1 MYATS
6 IPIIPNS
13 KVYIYLR
20 KGIFIMRTWKL
31 VSGIISI
38 VLSVFVVFQSMMAGL
53 ANALEAN
60 EQSSGSAGLVVSIC
74 MLCGGIVSI
83 VSRKNNS
90 KGTNIALIILF
101 GLATL
106 TGFVLAGNY
115 SDLFL
120 VSMVL
125 DQCSTRNHLIK
136 KRYQKLKTDTFLKP
150 LYLSSK

>member
-1 MYATS
+1 M
-6 IPIIPNS
+6 
-13 KVYIYLR
+13 K
-20 KGIFIMRTWKL
+20 TWKL

-53 ANALEAN
+53 ANALE
-60 EQSSGSAGLVVSIC
+60 ESGQVSGSAGLVVSIC

-106 TGFVLAGNY
+106 IGFANYGSY
-115 SDLFL
+115 SDLAIWSGWCL
-120 VSMVL
+120 INAVL
-125 DQCSTRNHLIK
+125 AVVAIITGKKKAEDNSTTA
-136 KRYQKLKTDTFLKP
+136 Q
-150 LYLSSK
+150 

>member
-1 MYATS
+1 M
-6 IPIIPNS
+6 
-13 KVYIYLR
+13 K
-20 KGIFIMRTWKL
+20 TWKL

-106 TGFVLAGNY
+106 TGFILAGNY
-115 SDLFL
+115 SDYEHL

-125 DQCSTRNHLIK
+125 NQCSTCLHLIK
-136 KRYQKLKTDTFLKP
+136 KRYQKLKLIPFKIDN
-150 LYLSSK
+150 

>member
-1 MYATS
+1 
-6 IPIIPNS
+6 
-13 KVYIYLR
+13 
-20 KGIFIMRTWKL
+20 MRTWKL

-38 VLSVFVVFQSMMAGL
+38 VLSVFVVFQSMIAGL

-115 SDLFL
+115 SDLSFWSAWCL
-120 VSMVL
+120 INAVL
-125 DQCSTRNHLIK
+125 AIISLRKGIRN
-136 KRYQKLKTDTFLKP
+136 
-150 LYLSSK
+150 

>member
-1 MYATS
+1 M
-6 IPIIPNS
+6 
-13 KVYIYLR
+13 K
-20 KGIFIMRTWKL
+20 TWKL

-53 ANALEAN
+53 ANALE
-60 EQSSGSAGLVVSIC
+60 ESGQSSGSAGLVVSIC

-115 SDLFL
+115 SDLYINMVFL
-120 VSMVL
+120 VL
-125 DQCSTRNHLIK
+125 DQYSTRNHFIK
-136 KRYQKLKTDTFLKP
+136 KRYQKLKLIPFKL
-150 LYLSSK
+150 

>member
-1 MYATS
+1 M
-6 IPIIPNS
+6 
-13 KVYIYLR
+13 K
-20 KGIFIMRTWKL
+20 TWKL

-106 TGFVLAGNY
+106 TGFILAGNY
-115 SDLFL
+115 SDLLNL

-125 DQCSTRNHLIK
+125 NQCSTCLHLIK
-136 KRYQKLKTDTFLKP
+136 KRYQKLKLIPFKIDN
-150 LYLSSK
+150 

>member
-1 MYATS
+1 M
-6 IPIIPNS
+6 
-13 KVYIYLR
+13 K
-20 KGIFIMRTWKL
+20 TWKL

-53 ANALEAN
+53 ANALE
-60 EQSSGSAGLVVSIC
+60 ESGQSSGSAGLVVSIC

-115 SDLFL
+115 SDLSL

-125 DQCSTRNHLIK
+125 DQRSTCNHFIK
-136 KRYQKLKTDTFLKP
+136 KRYQKLKLIPFKKP
-150 LYLSSK
+150 LLIK

>member
-1 MYATS
+1 M
-6 IPIIPNS
+6 
-13 KVYIYLR
+13 K
-20 KGIFIMRTWKL
+20 TWKL

-38 VLSVFVVFQSMMAGL
+38 VLSVFVVFQSMIAGL
-53 ANALEAN
+53 ANALE
-60 EQSSGSAGLVVSIC
+60 ESGQVSGSAGLVVSIC

-115 SDLFL
+115 SDLNL

-125 DQCSTRNHLIK
+125 DQRSTCNHFIK
-136 KRYQKLKTDTFLKP
+136 KRYQKLKLIPFKKP
-150 LYLSSK
+150 LLIK

>member
-1 MYATS
+1 M
-6 IPIIPNS
+6 
-13 KVYIYLR
+13 K
-20 KGIFIMRTWKL
+20 TWKL

-115 SDLFL
+115 SDYCVL

-125 DQCSTRNHLIK
+125 NQCSTCLHLIK
-136 KRYQKLKTDTFLKP
+136 KRYQKLKLIPFKKP
-150 LYLSSK
+150 LLISK

>member
-1 MYATS
+1 M
-6 IPIIPNS
+6 
-13 KVYIYLR
+13 K
-20 KGIFIMRTWKL
+20 TWKL

-106 TGFVLAGNY
+106 TGFILAGNY
-115 SDLFL
+115 SDLYIL

-125 DQCSTRNHLIK
+125 NQCSTCLHLIK
-136 KRYQKLKTDTFLKP
+136 KRYQKLKLIPFKIDN
-150 LYLSSK
+150 

>member
-1 MYATS
+1 M
-6 IPIIPNS
+6 
-13 KVYIYLR
+13 K
-20 KGIFIMRTWKL
+20 TWKL

-90 KGTNIALIILF
+90 KGTNIALLILF
-101 GLATL
+101 SLATL
-106 TGFVLAGNY
+106 TGFVLAENY
-115 SDLFL
+115 SDLYIWSAWCL
-120 VSMVL
+120 INAVL
-125 DQCSTRNHLIK
+125 AFISLRKGIRN
-136 KRYQKLKTDTFLKP
+136 
-150 LYLSSK
+150 

>member
-1 MYATS
+1 M
-6 IPIIPNS
+6 
-13 KVYIYLR
+13 K
-20 KGIFIMRTWKL
+20 TWKL

-38 VLSVFVVFQSMMAGL
+38 VLSVFVVFQSMIAGL
-53 ANALEAN
+53 ANALE
-60 EQSSGSAGLVVSIC
+60 ESGQVSGSAGLVVSMC

-115 SDLFL
+115 SDPHL
-120 VSMVL
+120 VSMGF
-125 DQCSTRNHLIK
+125 DQCSTCDYFIK
-136 KRYQKLKTDTFLKP
+136 KRGCKENKIS
-150 LYLSSK
+150 LSSFF

>member
-1 MYATS
+1 MMS
-6 IPIIPNS
+6 ISCFIKCVFDTNIF
-13 KVYIYLR
+13 R
-20 KGIFIMRTWKL
+20 KGDFIIMKTWKL

-106 TGFVLAGNY
+106 TGFILAGNY
-115 SDLFL
+115 SDLYIWSAWCL
-120 VSMVL
+120 INAVL
-125 DQCSTRNHLIK
+125 AFISLRKGIRN
-136 KRYQKLKTDTFLKP
+136 
-150 LYLSSK
+150 

>member
-1 MYATS
+1 M
-6 IPIIPNS
+6 
-13 KVYIYLR
+13 K
-20 KGIFIMRTWKL
+20 TWKL
-31 VSGIISI
+31 VSGIIST

-106 TGFVLAGNY
+106 TGFILAGNY
-115 SDLFL
+115 SDLYIL

-125 DQCSTRNHLIK
+125 NQCSTCLHLIK
-136 KRYQKLKTDTFLKP
+136 KRYQKLKLIPFKIDN
-150 LYLSSK
+150 

>member
-1 MYATS
+1 M
-6 IPIIPNS
+6 
-13 KVYIYLR
+13 K
-20 KGIFIMRTWKL
+20 TWKL

-38 VLSVFVVFQSMMAGL
+38 VLSVFVVFQSMIAGL
-53 ANALEAN
+53 ANALE
-60 EQSSGSAGLVVSIC
+60 ESGQVSGSAGLVVSIC

-115 SDLFL
+115 SDHL

-125 DQCSTRNHLIK
+125 DQRSTCNHFIK
-136 KRYQKLKTDTFLKP
+136 KRYQKLKLIPFKKP
-150 LYLSSK
+150 LLIK

>member
-1 MYATS
+1 M
-6 IPIIPNS
+6 
-13 KVYIYLR
+13 K
-20 KGIFIMRTWKL
+20 TWKL

-106 TGFVLAGNY
+106 TGFILAGNY

-125 DQCSTRNHLIK
+125 NQCSTCLHLIK
-136 KRYQKLKTDTFLKP
+136 KRYQKLKLIPFKIDN
-150 LYLSSK
+150 

>member
-1 MYATS
+1 M
-6 IPIIPNS
+6 
-13 KVYIYLR
+13 K
-20 KGIFIMRTWKL
+20 TWKL

-38 VLSVFVVFQSMMAGL
+38 VLSVFVVFQSMIAGL
-53 ANALEAN
+53 ANALE
-60 EQSSGSAGLVVSIC
+60 ESGQVSGSAGLVVSIC

-115 SDLFL
+115 SDLLL

-125 DQCSTRNHLIK
+125 DQRSTCNHFIK
-136 KRYQKLKTDTFLKP
+136 KRYQKLKLIPFKKP
-150 LYLSSK
+150 LLIK

>member
-1 MYATS
+1 M
-6 IPIIPNS
+6 
-13 KVYIYLR
+13 K
-20 KGIFIMRTWKL
+20 TWKL

-53 ANALEAN
+53 
-60 EQSSGSAGLVVSIC
+60 VVSIC

-90 KGTNIALIILF
+90 KRANIALLILF

-115 SDLFL
+115 LDLFG
-120 VSMVL
+120 
-125 DQCSTRNHLIK
+125 QHGA
-136 KRYQKLKTDTFLKP
+136 
-150 LYLSSK
+150 

>member
-1 MYATS
+1 M
-6 IPIIPNS
+6 
-13 KVYIYLR
+13 K
-20 KGIFIMRTWKL
+20 TWKL

-38 VLSVFVVFQSMMAGL
+38 ALSVFVVFQSMMAGL

-106 TGFVLAGNY
+106 TGFILAGNY
-115 SDLFL
+115 SDLFNL

-125 DQCSTRNHLIK
+125 NQCSTCLHLIK
-136 KRYQKLKTDTFLKP
+136 KRYQKLKLIPFKKP
-150 LYLSSK
+150 LLISK

>member
-1 MYATS
+1 M
-6 IPIIPNS
+6 
-13 KVYIYLR
+13 K
-20 KGIFIMRTWKL
+20 TWKL

-38 VLSVFVVFQSMMAGL
+38 VLSVFVVFQSMIAGL
-53 ANALEAN
+53 ANALE
-60 EQSSGSAGLVVSIC
+60 ESGQVSGSAGLVVSIC

-115 SDLFL
+115 SDLYW

-125 DQCSTRNHLIK
+125 DQRSTCNHFIK
-136 KRYQKLKTDTFLKP
+136 KRYQKLKLIPFKKP
-150 LYLSSK
+150 LLIK

>member
-1 MYATS
+1 M
-6 IPIIPNS
+6 
-13 KVYIYLR
+13 K
-20 KGIFIMRTWKL
+20 TWKL

-53 ANALEAN
+53 ANALE
-60 EQSSGSAGLVVSIC
+60 ESGQSSGSAGLIVSIC

-115 SDLFL
+115 SDLYMVFL
-120 VSMVL
+120 VL
-125 DQCSTRNHLIK
+125 DQYNTRNHFIK
-136 KRYQKLKTDTFLKP
+136 KRYQKLNLIPFKKP
-150 LYLSSK
+150 LLIK

>member
-1 MYATS
+1 M
-6 IPIIPNS
+6 
-13 KVYIYLR
+13 K
-20 KGIFIMRTWKL
+20 TWKL

-53 ANALEAN
+53 ANALE
-60 EQSSGSAGLVVSIC
+60 ESGQSSGSAGLVVSIC
-74 MLCGGIVSI
+74 MLCGGI

-115 SDLFL
+115 SDLYIWSSWCL
-120 VSMVL
+120 INTALAIISL
-125 DQCSTRNHLIK
+125 RKGIRN
-136 KRYQKLKTDTFLKP
+136 
-150 LYLSSK
+150 

>member
-1 MYATS
+1 M
-6 IPIIPNS
+6 
-13 KVYIYLR
+13 K
-20 KGIFIMRTWKL
+20 TWKL

-38 VLSVFVVFQSMMAGL
+38 ILSAFVVFQSMMAGL
-53 ANALEAN
+53 ANALE
-60 EQSSGSAGLVVSIC
+60 ESGQVSGSAGLVVSIC

-115 SDLFL
+115 SDLYL

-125 DQCSTRNHLIK
+125 NQCSTRNHFIK
-136 KRYQKLKTDTFLKP
+136 KRYQKLKLIPFKL
-150 LYLSSK
+150 